1 MALPLVQV
9 RLRVLRC
16 VWLISNTIRTLNSR
30 LKMRHL
36 IACPLGR
43 AGLRSYYRA
52 KIEELELL
60 CRDKQLNL
68 RRLEAQR
75 NEYNTKGR

>member
-1 MALPLVQV
+1 MHMMPF
-9 RLRVLRC
+9 
-16 VWLISNTIRTLNSR
+16 
-30 LKMRHL
+30 
-36 IACPLGR
+36 PFGR
-43 AGLRSYYRA
+43 PGLRSYYRA

-75 NEYNTKGR
+75 NEYNTKGGRCYRPSAG